1 MLQIYVEFAQCTKC
15 HLQVTMDTKD
25 NEFSTLDCP
34 IEVMGNSSNGNNG
47 KEVKRK
53 RSILL
58 MEYLCK
64 RRKRHAINKDKK
76 KLCQEESYAGKY
88 QGEFTKFQKESV
100 DNDGHIARKRRHVK
114 SRLGLY
120 QSRLKNNRYVKQL
133 MKTNPVKYA
142 EAFGKEKQE
151 QNKMKAKKEKKPCQ
165 VLCNT
170 Y

>member
-1 MLQIYVEFAQCTKC
+1 
-15 HLQVTMDTKD
+15 MDTKD

-34 IEVMGNSSNGNNG
+34 IEVMDNSSNGNNG
-47 KEVKRK
+47 TEAKRKRK

-64 RRKRHAINKDKK
+64 RRNRHAINRDKK
-76 KLCQEESYAGKY
+76 KLCQEESYAGEY
-88 QGEFTKFQKESV
+88 QDEFTKFQKESV

-133 MKTNPVKYA
+133 MKTNQVKYA
-142 EAFGKEKQE
+142 EAFGKETHK
-151 QNKMKAKKEKKPCQ
+151 QNKMKAKKEKNPCQ
-165 VLCNT
+165 VLHNT